1 MVPVLLGFLLHSN
14 RVQTI
19 VLAGDIMLNGIS
31 VKQKPLEKIGT
42 IFHPAGAALANLE
55 IPLTN
60 AEKRTP
66 NKSDAEVRK
75 RNQFILKADPLHAL
89 GIAQAGIDLV
99 SLGNNHCMDYRAA
112 GLRQMASI
120 LTKNHILF
128 AGAGETRSAAL
139 APVVYV
145 AADGTR
151 IGLISAL
158 AFVGGRA
165 LGHCTPARDGSPGI
179 ATFNFGGVIGTQAK
193 SELAA
198 MFATAKAECDIL
210 VVGLHWG
217 VERQTVPI
225 PYQVELGRACID
237 AGADIVWGNHPHVLQ
252 GAELYRGKPIL
263 YSMGNLISSKGGASG
278 AVKLVYESGRFS
290 SAQFFPLLISA
301 GRVAPV
307 AGPAG
312 KADVAVYAGLCSTLQ
327 RRYPSPLSKPLVQS
341 TDRTR
346 RPHWRKEKPRIRQS

>member
-1 MVPVLLGFLLHSN
+1 
-14 RVQTI
+14 
-19 VLAGDIMLNGIS
+19 MLNGIS

-42 IFHPAGAALANLE
+42 IFRPAGAALANLE

-66 NKSDAEVRK
+66 NKSDEEVRK
-75 RNQFILKADPLHAL
+75 KNQFILKADPLHAP
-89 GIAQAGIDLV
+89 GIAQSGIDLV

-112 GLRQMASI
+112 GLKQMEAL

-128 AGAGETRSAAL
+128 AGAGETRINAL
-139 APVVYV
+139 APAIYV

-165 LGHCTPARDGSPGI
+165 LGHCTPARASSPGI
-179 ATFNFGGVIGTQAK
+179 ATFNFGGVIDK
-193 SELAA
+193 R
-198 MFATAKAECDIL
+198 AKAELAEMFVAVKADCDVL

-217 VERQTVPI
+217 VERQTIPT

-252 GAELYRGKPIL
+252 GAELYNGKPIL
-263 YSMGNLISSKGGASG
+263 YSMGNLISSKRGASG
-278 AVKLVYESGRFS
+278 AIKLVYESGQFS
-290 SAQFFPLLISA
+290 RAQFFPLSISS

-307 AGPAG
+307 VGANA
-312 KADVAVYAGLCSTLQ
+312 KAEVAVYALLCSTLQ
-327 RRYPSPLSKPLVQS
+327 KRYPSPLSKPLVQNS
-341 TDRTR
+341 GPTR
-346 RPHWRKEKPRIRQS
+346 HPHPRAEKVSKE